1 MFHILNGDALKEQ
14 FPKQL
19 AGDLI
24 VARECLV
31 DGDVQADSLD
41 ELFQVRSAFISDFY
55 GDYTKA
61 AYYAD
66 SVAEFEKIQRI
77 PKHSEVNLWFE
88 DDLFCQVNFW
98 FVAYLLDRFV
108 SDSSVFLIRP
118 QEHSSYGFGGL
129 NESALLEAFEKRTRI
144 SEIARIAT
152 LWTSYQTGDTEG
164 LVDTARSLSNQYPFI
179 LNAVEAHL
187 ARIPTENNPGRPV
200 QSLLEIMDELGT
212 TDFGL
217 IFKEFNKR
225 EAVYGFGDLQV
236 KRLLDGLLNKD

>member
-1 MFHILNGDALKEQ
+1 MFHILNGDALKQQ

-118 QEHSSYGFGGL
+118 QEHTPYGFGGL
-129 NESALLEAFEKRTRI
+129 NKSELINAYERRTPITEIGKFSALWKC
-144 SEIARIAT
+144 
-152 LWTSYQTGDTEG
+152 YQEDDIEDLLT
-164 LVDTARSLSNQYPFI
+164 TAKDLSAHFPFVQ
-179 LNAVEAHL
+179 NAAEAHL

-225 EAVYGFGDLQV
+225 EAIYGFGDLQV